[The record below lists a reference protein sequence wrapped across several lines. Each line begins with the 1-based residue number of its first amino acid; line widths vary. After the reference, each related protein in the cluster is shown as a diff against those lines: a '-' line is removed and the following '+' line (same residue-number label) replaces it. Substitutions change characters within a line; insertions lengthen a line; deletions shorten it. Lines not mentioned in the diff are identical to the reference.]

1 MTIIE
6 VVFPMTRLV
15 EVPVQE
21 GGFLLVEMKEPDAG
35 VVRAAAPGE
44 IMRAGET
51 LESALEM
58 VKPTASAI
66 LKKMQD
72 MPSSPDEISLQF
84 GLGLKIDSSGI
95 LRMFVSAETNA
106 NFQVSFTWKRS

>member
-1 MTIIE
+1 
-6 VVFPMTRLV
+6 MTRLV
-15 EVPVQE
+15 EVPMKE
-21 GGFLLVEMKEPDAG
+21 GGSLLVEVKEPESG

-44 IMRAGET
+44 IVKACDT

-72 MPSSPDEISLQF
+72 MPVSPEEISLQF

-95 LRMFVSAETNA
+95 LRMFVSGETNA
-106 NFQVSFTWKRS
+106 NFQVSFTWKKA